1 MSLYVKLML
10 MENQST
16 EIEQLSDT
24 GFADNRSFAQRLLS
38 GEYGLA
44 VTYWI
49 LFFLGC
55 TLYFFWGSRAVD
67 SENWISYLMISGL
80 QLGYTA
86 LLLMLIR
93 NAYKGPQLWKVMSRT
108 SSIFTIINILV
119 AICTLGFIY

>member
-1 MSLYVKLML
+1 

-16 EIEQLSDT
+16 DAEQLSDA
-24 GFADNRSFAQRLLS
+24 GFNDSRSFAQRLLS
-38 GEYGLA
+38 GDYGLA

-49 LFFLGC
+49 LFFVGC

-67 SENWISYLMISGL
+67 SENWIFYLIISGL
-80 QLGYTA
+80 QLSYTA
-86 LLLMLIR
+86 LLMILIR